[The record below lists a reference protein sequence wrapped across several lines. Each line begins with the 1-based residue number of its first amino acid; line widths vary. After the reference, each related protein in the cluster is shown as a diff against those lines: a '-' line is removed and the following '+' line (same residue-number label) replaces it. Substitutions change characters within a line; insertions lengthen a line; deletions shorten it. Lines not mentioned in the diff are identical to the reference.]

1 MPIILC
7 SSLFKSC
14 QEIKSIFKVFSLR
27 VSNVTVGFGL
37 FAAAYLSISPAS
49 WHIKFSSAGEAMLFS
64 RLTDRQDSVKLCGIG
79 DL

>member
-7 SSLFKSC
+7 SSRFKSC
-14 QEIKSIFKVFSLR
+14 QEIKSNFKAFSLR
-27 VSNVTVGFGL
+27 VANVTVGSGL

-49 WHIKFSSAGEAMLFS
+49 WQIKFSSAGVAMLLS

>member
-1 MPIILC
+1 
-7 SSLFKSC
+7 
-14 QEIKSIFKVFSLR
+14 LR
-27 VSNVTVGFGL
+27 VSNITVGFGL

-49 WHIKFSSAGEAMLFS
+49 WQIKFSSAGVAMLLS